1 MNDFEY
7 DIDGD
12 EVTIDLFIEGRWADE
27 IKVDKW
33 ELLSEIGAR
42 ALENH
47 DDFYTFE
54 IQKITYPTSDDSFI
68 YSEYAWEQGD
78 IEDYLKIKKLLWQD

>member
-27 IKVDKW
+27 IKVD
-33 ELLSEIGAR
+33 
-42 ALENH
+42 
-47 DDFYTFE
+47 T
-54 IQKITYPTSDDSFI
+54 
-68 YSEYAWEQGD
+68 
-78 IEDYLKIKKLLWQD
+78 IKVIVTGKPQS